1 MGWLRARRH
10 VLLAACLGLC
20 GERGALG
27 AGENDYCMIELLSG
41 NLQVRVNLGT
51 GEQGLLSEKRLRVDD
66 LVWHLVELYCFKDSI
81 SLVTDR
87 HYEMTGQITGGM
99 HSLHCQHGIYVAG
112 HGGPDVPCL
121 DGEIPNFRGCTE
133 DVVFNQILNIP

>member
-1 MGWLRARRH
+1 M
-10 VLLAACLGLC
+10 
-20 GERGALG
+20 
-27 AGENDYCMIELLSG
+27 
-41 NLQVRVNLGT
+41 RVNLGT

-133 DVVFNQILNIP
+133 DVVFNQREILNIP